1 MKKIALG
8 FILSLMLTQAH
19 AYNLF
24 RIGEEVVICAHGS
37 DKPVGVVLMETDS
50 RVKLEI
56 IKGGGN
62 MFVHYSTGEVI
73 WLEKRHVGC

>member
-1 MKKIALG
+1 MKKIVLG

-19 AYNLF
+19 AYQ
-24 RIGEEVVICAHGS
+24 IGDEVVICARGS

-62 MFVHYSTGEVI
+62 MFVHYSTGQVI
-73 WLEKRHVGC
+73 WLEKKHVGC